1 MACPNTLGWPFLFCR
16 ENKSYLNCIV
26 GHKGY
31 CICRRSRVNLPN
43 ALSLLRIFLVTP
55 FLIAVIYRQF
65 PLALIIFV
73 VAGISDFLDGYLAR
87 RWKQQSLLGTF
98 LDPLG
103 DKLLITVAFISLC
116 LQGLLPPWLAVT
128 VVAKDLYTVIGAGV
142 LHFSGNLSVAVPS
155 LWGKLSTLL
164 QIVAVGF
171 ALLSALLY
179 HQRRPARLALRYH
192 RHGDGRRLFSLHLAR
207 GSALLRRYR
216 Q

>member
-1 MACPNTLGWPFLFCR
+1 VRIGKIRAALHEGQ
-16 ENKSYLNCIV
+16 
-26 GHKGY
+26 
-31 CICRRSRVNLPN
+31 RRRFQQPAITDWRSNRVNLPN

-73 VAGISDFLDGYLAR
+73 VAGVSDFFDGYLAR
-87 RWKQQSLLGTF
+87 RWGQQSLLGTF

-128 VVAKDLYTVIGAGV
+128 VVAKDLYTVIGAGI
-142 LHFSGNLSVAVPS
+142 LHFSGNLSVADPS

-171 ALLSALLY
+171 ALLSAFCTISAGLLNWLFAVTGLTTAIAFFHY
-179 HQRRPARLALRYH
+179 IWRGVQ
-192 RHGDGRRLFSLHLAR
+192 LFSANTRNGL
-207 GSALLRRYR
+207 
-216 Q
+216 